1 MIETLQAWVQGRGP
15 LALLVLGLSAG
26 IEYVFPP
33 FPGDTVTLLGAVLAV
48 TGEIRPA
55 SVWAVVTAGS
65 AAGMLL
71 NYGAGRLLRRHRGWL
86 LGEETA
92 PWWMPIRQR
101 HLDRFERR
109 YQRYGP
115 WLILGNRFLP
125 TFRAILFVAAGLTG
139 LPLGRT
145 FLMGLLSAM
154 AWNGLILLAGYLVG
168 ANLQALEALFH
179 RYNQVAWALLAL
191 AAAAGLVL
199 WWRRRRR
206 DANREPCE
214 NSKR

>member
-15 LALLVLGLSAG
+15 LALAVLGLSAG

-48 TGEIRPA
+48 TGEVRPA
-55 SVWAVVTAGS
+55 AVWAVVTAGS

-71 NYGAGRLLRRHRGWL
+71 NYGAGRLLRHRGTRL
-86 LGEETA
+86 LKEETA
-92 PWWMPIRQR
+92 PWWMPIRRR

-109 YQRYGP
+109 YHRYGP

-145 FLMGLLSAM
+145 FVLGLLSAM
-154 AWNGLILLAGYLVG
+154 AWNGLIILAGYLVG
-168 ANLQALEALFH
+168 ANLEALETLFH
-179 RYNQVAWALLAL
+179 RYNLVVWVLLGL
-191 AAAAGLVL
+191 AAGVAAVV
-199 WWRRRRR
+199 WWRRRR
-206 DANREPCE
+206 
-214 NSKR
+214 